1 MKLATKKELL
11 EVGSYMMNKP
21 VEKEYKE
28 FKKTKTFK
36 ESEFLLIDFLKFL
49 GFNDLQIKIGIMN
62 KTDLNY
68 V

>member
-1 MKLATKKELL
+1 
-11 EVGSYMMNKP
+11 MNKP

-28 FKKTKTFK
+28 FKKTNTFK